1 MDEKLFSDFLKI
13 TKTYELKYVARKS
26 SSIYVDSHLD
36 KKIVRGE
43 TTAEHIY
50 SSLKLADY
58 MISNFDEFE
67 TIDKLKVYEILM
79 YHDDCEIEVGDVC
92 VADSQVRID
101 KEKCELEGVKILS
114 DKYPEVLKNKLLSLD
129 DEYRSLTSSEAQ
141 FAKAIDKLDAIV
153 HELKY
158 PCDWGSHKG
167 FGYDDVNKYFRKYF
181 EFSSSFMMIFERL
194 LVYLNENRYFVVTNR
209 NNL

>member
-1 MDEKLFSDFLKI
+1 MDKNLFIDFLKI

-26 SSIYVDSHLD
+26 SSIYIDSHLD

-43 TTAEHIY
+43 TTAEHVY

-58 MISNFDEFE
+58 MISNFTEFKS
-67 TIDKLKVYEILM
+67 IDKLKVYEILM

-92 VADSQVRID
+92 VADISRRVN
-101 KEKCELEGVKILS
+101 KEVEEIKGVKILS
-114 DKYPEVLKNKLLSLD
+114 GQYPGILSSKLLALD
-129 DEYRSLTSSEAQ
+129 GEYRNLSSVEAV
-141 FAKAIDKLDAIV
+141 FCKAIDKMDAIV

-158 PCDWGSHKG
+158 PADWGSHKR

-181 EFSSSFMMIFERL
+181 EFSSSFMMIFEEL
-194 LVYLNENRYFVVTNR
+194 LVYLTENKYFEEK
-209 NNL
+209 